1 MEKKIIK
8 LDRLKRSLEHTKKKA
23 EVMKDVEAATLKVYD
38 NKTLKS
44 YMWICSEELI
54 EVINEY
60 LNDKVVR
67 LENEIFKLECEID
80 EGGVVITLEEILE
93 RELNREWTEEDY
105 KRARELIEKCSDVD
119 YSLPDGF
126 ELILPTDEG
135 GEDF

>member
-1 MEKKIIK
+1 MERKLIK
-8 LDRLKRSLEHTKKKA
+8 LDRLKRNLKLTKKKA
-23 EVMKDVEAATLKVYD
+23 EIMKDVEVATLKVYD
-38 NKTLKS
+38 NKNEKHL
-44 YMWICSEELI
+44 MWICSEELI

-60 LNDKVVR
+60 LSDKVVR

-80 EGGVVITLEEILE
+80 EVE

-105 KRARELIEKCSDVD
+105 KRARELIEKYSDVD

>member
-1 MEKKIIK
+1 MERKLIK
-8 LDRLKRSLEHTKKKA
+8 LDRLKRNLKLTKKKA
-23 EVMKDVEAATLKVYD
+23 EIMKDVEVATLKVYD
-38 NKTLKS
+38 NKNEKHL
-44 YMWICSEELI
+44 MWICSEELI

-60 LNDKVVR
+60 LSDKVVR

-80 EGGVVITLEEILE
+80 EVE

-105 KRARELIEKCSDVD
+105 KRARELIEKYSDVD

-135 GEDF
+135 GDEHESFDD

>member
-1 MEKKIIK
+1 MEKKLIK
-8 LDRLKRSLEHTKKKA
+8 LDRLERSLEHTKKKA

-80 EGGVVITLEEILE
+80 EVE

-105 KRARELIEKCSDVD
+105 KRARELIEKYSDVD

>member
-1 MEKKIIK
+1 MQLEKKLIK
-8 LDRLKRSLEHTKKKA
+8 LDRLKGSLEHTKKKA

-80 EGGVVITLEEILE
+80 EVE

-105 KRARELIEKCSDVD
+105 KRARELIEKYSDVD

>member
-1 MEKKIIK
+1 MVKKLIK

-80 EGGVVITLEEILE
+80 EDMTLKEILE

-105 KRARELIEKCSDVD
+105 KRARELIEKYSDVD